1 MRHVQ
6 NWPAIENPHF
16 WSYPH
21 ETLWKWLS
29 HEVMIFTMFH
39 KDVTK
44 NLDFSLLTNFW
55 ECLFFISSDFSQF
68 YSPSWVIFSLVSL
81 DLSFRN
87 RSLQIALSYVW
98 ENSKKVRLLL
108 RLKAKFCES
117 IMVTYDVINCTK
129 SSILPSE
136 NECAL

>member
-1 MRHVQ
+1 MRHIQ
-6 NWPAIENPHF
+6 KLAITKRSTFLSN
-16 WSYPH
+16 SH

-81 DLSFRN
+81 DLSFRY

-117 IMVTYDVINCTK
+117 IMVTYDAINCTK